1 LIILKTGAVFL
12 NIKQEPKMG
21 KKEKPE
27 VEPQEEPEKKSEVK
41 SHSHGESLISQIFGK
56 GKRNNNKR

>member
-1 LIILKTGAVFL
+1 MA
-12 NIKQEPKMG
+12 

-27 VEPQEEPEKKSEVK
+27 IEAQEEPEKKSEVK

-56 GKRNNNKR
+56 GKRNKNKRYWSRET